1 MELIKNGDIKEIHA
15 FPIQHADKFK
25 DEFLNSILKD
35 GYPRK
40 DKLNIMLTS
49 KSGIEYFVV
58 DGRRTR
64 ISRRRCSICGI
75 NHKTMVRTEKR
86 GRWEY
91 VIPLLQ
97 QLEEEYHRYSTDKT
111 EASQKQQ

>member
-1 MELIKNGDIKEIHA
+1 MLQITLINCLSTHVPNIPFVKLPFSDDCFDKTMELIKNGDIKEIHA

-58 DGRRTR
+58 DGRVF
-64 ISRRRCSICGI
+64 
-75 NHKTMVRTEKR
+75 M
-86 GRWEY
+86 
-91 VIPLLQ
+91 
-97 QLEEEYHRYSTDKT
+97 DKSDKKG
-111 EASQKQQ
+111 ALK